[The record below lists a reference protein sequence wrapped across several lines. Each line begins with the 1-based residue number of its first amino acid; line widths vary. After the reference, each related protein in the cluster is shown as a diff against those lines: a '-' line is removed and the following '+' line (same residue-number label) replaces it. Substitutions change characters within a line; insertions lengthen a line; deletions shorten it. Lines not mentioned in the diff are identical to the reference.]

1 LGPVIVAGCP
11 VWVLAAAVLVVA
23 EVLRDR
29 YHAGRLEKPGA
40 VAARWRMATG
50 EDVAESEQ
58 NAVEPPS
65 VRVDLAGVEGEQ
77 PAEGEEA
84 LTRSVRND
92 SRERAQLVMSTRGLV
107 SSGYK
112 YCVGEAAAAEGV
124 EAGRSPLMNLAP
136 GET

>member
-1 LGPVIVAGCP
+1 MGPVIAAGYP
-11 VWVLAAAVLVVA
+11 VWVIAAVVLVVA

-29 YHAGRLEKPGA
+29 YHAGRLGKPGA
-40 VAARWRMATG
+40 VVARWRMATG
-50 EDVAESEQ
+50 EDVAESER
-58 NAVEPPS
+58 NAGEPPS
-65 VRVDLAGVEGEQ
+65 VRADLAGAEWEQ

-92 SRERAQLVMSTRGLV
+92 SHERVLLVMSTRGLV

-112 YCVGEAAAAEGV
+112 YCVGEAAAEEGA
-124 EAGRSPLMNLAP
+124 EAGRRPLMNLVP